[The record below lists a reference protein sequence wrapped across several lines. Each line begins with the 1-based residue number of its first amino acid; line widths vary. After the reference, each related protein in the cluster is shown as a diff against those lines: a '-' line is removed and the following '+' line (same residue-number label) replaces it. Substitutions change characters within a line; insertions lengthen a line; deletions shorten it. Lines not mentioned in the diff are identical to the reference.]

1 MEKTLLLIKPNVTA
15 ENKSG
20 EVLASIET
28 EGFVIKAMKMLAM
41 DRAKAG
47 EFYAVH
53 KGKPFY
59 DNLIAFMTSGPIV
72 AVVLARENAVSYLR
86 EVIGNTDPSKAAEG
100 TVRARFGRS
109 VTENA
114 VHASD
119 SPENAQ
125 VEMGVIFG
133 AESLM

>member
-1 MEKTLLLIKPNVTA
+1 MEKTLLLIKPNVTE
-15 ENKSG
+15 ENKTG
-20 EVLASIET
+20 EVIASIEA
-28 EGFVIKAMKMLAM
+28 EGFVIKAMKMLVM
-41 DRAKAG
+41 DRTKAG

-72 AVVLARENAVSYLR
+72 AVVLARDNAVSYLR
-86 EVIGNTDPSKAAEG
+86 EVIGNTDPSKAASG

-133 AESLM
+133 ADGVI